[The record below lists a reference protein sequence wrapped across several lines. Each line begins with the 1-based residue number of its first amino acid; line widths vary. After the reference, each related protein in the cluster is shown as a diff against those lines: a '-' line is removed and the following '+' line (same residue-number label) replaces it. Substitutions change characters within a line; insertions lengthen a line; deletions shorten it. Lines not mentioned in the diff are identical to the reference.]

1 MVVVVGWWCGGGSG
15 WEVGGGRLPRDVC
28 AAMASTHGYPVGRQL
43 RGGFSRWVSLLVLLC
58 RPTLVSAAPSAVV
71 GTPSSAPPPPLRHHH
86 APPPPRGN
94 GTASSA
100 PPPPPPLP
108 PQLAASH
115 ARAGAPPPPPSPLPP
130 AATPDGQRGGGGSHE
145 RGSRLGSD
153 ELEQPALQRTK
164 EPPLAVSL
172 QRAKEALDAGLAAGS
187 KELLPPTAAAPRG
200 LPADSRAVLAKPE
213 PGHQLK
219 PGQLMEFRR
228 CEGLEVKVWGRQ
240 VRVSVAEWQEGS
252 DVLVTAHTKPDRTV
266 LAGARD
272 AANVRPPLWGCP
284 YPYPYL
290 YPYFYPCPGLNF
302 PTRLTPPHPPPL
314 PPPPT
319 PLPPLSRCAPLPCSR
334 ASVMARVSSSR
345 SGSGRYRCPARR
357 RPAAAR
363 SPSHRCGY
371 RRASSSRGATS
382 APPPPSRRPRPRRRR
397 RRRRRRRHRRR
408 CMAPH
413 ARQSA

>member
-1 MVVVVGWWCGGGSG
+1 
-15 WEVGGGRLPRDVC
+15 
-28 AAMASTHGYPVGRQL
+28 MASTMATQWGGML

-130 AATPDGQRGGGGSHE
+130 AATPDGQRGDGGSHE

-272 AANVRPPLWGCP
+272 AANVRTFTLLEGLRDGTGLLFTLGKRPLPLPGEASTRRRSFTFSPLRLPQGQLVARCDFGTAAAEPP
-284 YPYPYL
+284 
-290 YPYFYPCPGLNF
+290 
-302 PTRLTPPHPPPL
+302 PPPPPPPPPL
-314 PPPPT
+314 HG
-319 PLPPLSRCAPLPCSR
+319 AAR
-334 ASVMARVSSSR
+334 ASERVS
-345 SGSGRYRCPARR
+345 GRA
-357 RPAAAR
+357 RPAA
-363 SPSHRCGY
+363 
-371 RRASSSRGATS
+371 
-382 APPPPSRRPRPRRRR
+382 
-397 RRRRRRRHRRR
+397 
-408 CMAPH
+408 
-413 ARQSA
+413 